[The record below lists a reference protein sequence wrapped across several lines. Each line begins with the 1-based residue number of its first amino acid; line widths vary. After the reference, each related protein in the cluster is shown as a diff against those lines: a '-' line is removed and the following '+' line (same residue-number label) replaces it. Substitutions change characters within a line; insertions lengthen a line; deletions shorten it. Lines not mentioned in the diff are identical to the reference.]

1 MQRNQSEPYLPS
13 HSPLFRSLWLG
24 ERMGAESRS
33 VTGVI
38 GRAAMAGVIG
48 LALALMM
55 SVPAQ
60 AHQPVILDGKDTT
73 PAAGP
78 LLVDGTVSFAVYAT
92 VARGQERGF
101 RFQLARGDRL
111 AMQYLIFDELPANAL
126 RPGEL
131 PRVTLVNPQGRRS
144 VLAVKERTEFYEPY
158 SKKTYLFLSRV
169 EESGLAGTYEVIV
182 RGRSSAPV
190 PVTIAV
196 GYREVPGT
204 VIE

>member
-1 MQRNQSEPYLPS
+1 MRSRVLALVGA
-13 HSPLFRSLWLG
+13 LF
-24 ERMGAESRS
+24 MV
-33 VTGVI
+33 VTG
-38 GRAAMAGVIG
+38 AA
-48 LALALMM
+48 
-55 SVPAQ
+55 PAM
-60 AHQPVILDGKDTT
+60 AHQPVLLDDQDST
-73 PAAGP
+73 PSAGP

-92 VARGQERGF
+92 VQRGQERGF
-101 RFQLARGDRL
+101 RFRLAKGDRL